1 MPLLTTSSDGE
12 ILTIY
17 FNEAR
22 ILDELVIRQV
32 QEDIIALLGK
42 TEERC
47 VLLDF
52 RRVQFLSSSALGALL
67 RIHKKC
73 KDFKIALRMSNIA
86 PEIMKVFKI
95 TNLDS
100 IFSIHKDA
108 DDATE
113 AFKKDQLFSR

>member
-1 MPLLTTSSDGE
+1 VSLLTTSSDGE
-12 ILTIY
+12 ILTIC

-22 ILDELVIRQV
+22 ILDELVIRQA
-32 QEDIIALLGK
+32 QEEVIELLAK
-42 TEERC
+42 AKERN

-52 RRVQFLSSSALGALL
+52 RRVLFLSSSALGALL

-73 KDFKIALRMSNIA
+73 KEYKIVLRMSNIA
-86 PEIMKVFKI
+86 PDIMKVFKI

-108 DDATE
+108 EDALE
-113 AFKKDQLFSR
+113 AFRKDGLFYR

>member
-1 MPLLTTSSDGE
+1 VSLLTTSSDGE
-12 ILTIY
+12 ILTIC

-22 ILDELVIRQV
+22 ILDELVIRQA
-32 QEDIIALLGK
+32 QEEVIELLAK
-42 TEERC
+42 AKERN

-52 RRVQFLSSSALGALL
+52 RRVLFLSSSALGSLL

-73 KDFKIALRMSNIA
+73 KEYKIVLRMSNIA
-86 PEIMKVFKI
+86 PDIMKVFKI

-108 DDATE
+108 EDALE
-113 AFKKDQLFSR
+113 AFRKDGLFYR

>member
-1 MPLLTTSSDGE
+1 VPLLTTSTDGE

-42 TEERC
+42 AEERC

-73 KDFKIALRMSNIA
+73 KDFQIALRMSNIA

-95 TNLDS
+95 TSLDT
-100 IFSIHKDA
+100 IFRIHKDA
-108 DDATE
+108 DDANE
-113 AFKKDQLFSR
+113 AFRKDQLFSQ